1 VRCERIMLKPASS
14 TGKRE
19 LILNAAAK
27 VFSRHG
33 FHRARME
40 DVAAEA
46 GVGKGTIYEYFE
58 SKDSLFKELVR
69 EGLNFY
75 SRAKL
80 AETGKD
86 SLGEKLR
93 RLFLVHLKFSI
104 DYRDLSKV
112 ALSDYATGSE
122 DIRRWVSSMRQEK
135 VARLKEML
143 DQAKERGETG
153 RDLDTGVAAVLI
165 WGALGSLWYQV
176 TWEEPPPDIDG
187 MVDQS
192 VQMVMRGLENG

>member
-1 VRCERIMLKPASS
+1 MKSASPVR
-14 TGKRE
+14 KRE
-19 LILNAAAK
+19 LILKAAAK

-40 DVAAEA
+40 DIAAEA

-75 SRAKL
+75 SRAKF
-80 AETGKD
+80 AGTGDD
-86 SLGEKLR
+86 SLEEKLR
-93 RLFLVHLKFSI
+93 RLFFVHMKFSI

-153 RDLDTGVAAVLI
+153 RGLDTGVAAVLI
-165 WGALGSLWYQV
+165 WGVLDSLWYQV
-176 TWEEPPPDIDG
+176 TWEEPPPDIAD
-187 MVDQS
+187 MVDKS
-192 VQMVMRGLENG
+192 VQIVMRGIES